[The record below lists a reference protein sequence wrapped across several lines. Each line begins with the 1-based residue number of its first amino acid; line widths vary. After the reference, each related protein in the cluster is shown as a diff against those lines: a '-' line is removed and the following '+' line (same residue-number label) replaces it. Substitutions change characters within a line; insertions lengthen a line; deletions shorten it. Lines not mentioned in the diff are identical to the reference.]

1 MNKLFIENEGKCNVR
16 FVIFDPLEDLS
27 VTMPSKNMRIDPSNE
42 LIKSLKE
49 FDLEFELTDK

>member
-1 MNKLFIENEGKCNVR
+1 
-16 FVIFDPLEDLS
+16 
-27 VTMPSKNMRIDPSNE
+27 MRIDPSND

>member
-1 MNKLFIENEGKCNVR
+1 
-16 FVIFDPLEDLS
+16 
-27 VTMPSKNMRIDPSNE
+27 MPSKNMRIDPSNE